1 MAGTFVLFFLLVRVD
16 ATECL
21 DETQAVHA
29 ASFSMLQAN
38 TVFLESKDPVHPWPH
53 ARGAIPGQYGNTV
66 SDAPENLSS
75 KLAWTFNY
83 PDTGEY
89 INAGGP
95 VIDAEKNIYLMTGQ
109 GLHKFNADG
118 KLLWKYDLQH
128 MENFRGP
135 GVSNNGV
142 SLSGNT
148 VYGSSKTGYAFAV
161 DMSTGKARWETRL
174 AADAGGDCGYP
185 AVHDGIFV
193 MGADRGYDERSGEGG
208 SKRVFGLDIQTGK
221 ALWEFRPETVV
232 WNLTPLFPDDGTVLF
247 MDFTGGVYRLQLHD
261 GQLLWHMP
269 QPGSNQSFSD
279 GGASLGPDG
288 TIYTC
293 SNIGASHGDE
303 GTSGALRAFGL
314 ADGMKLWE
322 RILPQ
327 PCNSFPAVGNI
338 SGSSSPAVVVA
349 PGSFPGRPT
358 LHGGIMAFDAKLG
371 TPIWQFQA
379 PVWHPILL
387 SAKGDDDLA
396 LQALRTRHGVQPQC
410 IPAHWSGV
418 TLSGDGKVFVHRS
431 DGWLY
436 IVRGPPSATT
446 GMNIAEFSKLGV
458 DYPTSPGVEYE
469 VFDGHA
475 SALHGAVGWAP
486 GMTALG
492 TCWSL
497 FVFKY

>member
-1 MAGTFVLFFLLVRVD
+1 MAGTFIFCLLVGVK
-16 ATECL
+16 ASKSH
-21 DETQAVHA
+21 DEMQAIHA
-29 ASFSMLQAN
+29 ASINMLQAS
-38 TVFLESKDPVHPWPH
+38 TALMKRSDPVHPWPH
-53 ARGAIPGQYGNTV
+53 SRGAIPGQNGKTGA
-66 SDAPENLSS
+66 DAPENLSS
-75 KLAWTFNY
+75 KLSWTFNY

-89 INAGGP
+89 VIAGGP
-95 VIDAEKNIYLMTGQ
+95 VIDADKNVYLMTGQ
-109 GLHKFNADG
+109 GLHKFSADG
-118 KLLWKYDLQH
+118 KLLWKYELWH

-135 GVSNNGV
+135 GVSNNQV
-142 SLSGNT
+142 SLSGDT

-161 DMSTGKARWETRL
+161 DTSTGKARWETRL

-185 AVHDGIFV
+185 AAFDGVFV
-193 MGADRGYDERSGEGG
+193 MGADRGYDKRSGEGG
-208 SKRVFGLDIQTGK
+208 NQRVFGLDIQTGNP
-221 ALWEFRPETVV
+221 LWEFRPDNPV
-232 WNLTPLFPDDGTVLF
+232 WNLTPLFPDDGTVVF

-261 GQLLWHMP
+261 GRLLWHTP
-269 QPGSNQSFSD
+269 QLGSNQSFSD
-279 GGASLGPDG
+279 GGASLGPDR

-293 SNIGASHGDE
+293 SNLGTSNGKE

-314 ADGMKLWE
+314 ADGMLLWE
-322 RILPQ
+322 HILPQ

-338 SGSSSPAVVVA
+338 SGSSSLAVVVA
-349 PGSFPGRPT
+349 PGSFLGQPT
-358 LHGGIMAFDAKLG
+358 IHGGIMAFDAKLG

-379 PVWHPILL
+379 PVWHPTMKA
-387 SAKGDDDLA
+387 AKGDDDPA
-396 LQALRTRHGVQPQC
+396 MWALRTLHGVQPRC
-410 IPAHWSGV
+410 VPAHWSAV
-418 TLSGDGKVFVHRS
+418 TLSGDGKVFAHRS

-436 IVRGPPSATT
+436 MVRGPTGGTT
-446 GMNIAEFSKLGV
+446 GSNSAEFSRLGV